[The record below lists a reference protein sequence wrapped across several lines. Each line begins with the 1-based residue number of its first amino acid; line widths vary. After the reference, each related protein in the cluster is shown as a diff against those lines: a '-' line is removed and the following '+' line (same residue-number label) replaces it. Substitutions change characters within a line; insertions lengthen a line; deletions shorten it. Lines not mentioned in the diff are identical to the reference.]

1 MDDRPSS
8 IRLRVLVLTVIQGP
22 DKGRTFEL
30 PDGQPQLL
38 GRSGEA
44 LPISDI
50 AVSRRHAELTPDE
63 GRWWLRDL
71 SSRNGT
77 YVNGVRIEGRVR
89 LVPGDQIRVG
99 STVLAFGTRDSEP
112 DLVRLMQPEQMDATV
127 ERVIPSSDEPAFSPD
142 AGAAA
147 EHLRVLH
154 QLASLL
160 SSRVMDRRELLSAV
174 LGMVFEQFRPER
186 GFVMAVQPDGGWV
199 AEVVRHRVP
208 PRGQEDARIHVS
220 RTILQHAI
228 TRGEGVLSQNAMSDQ
243 RFAGHDS
250 VQRLAIRSAMCAPI
264 RFRDRT
270 FGAIYVDGSALAPA
284 FTAAQLTLLNTI
296 GIHTGMALANLEL
309 RGRQLHS
316 ERLAAM
322 GETVASLSHAIKNI
336 LQGLRGGADVVEL
349 GLRKDDVTIAKGGW
363 SILKRNIDRIV
374 ALTLNMLT
382 YSRQRSIEPE
392 VTRLGALVG
401 DCAQLLQGVCEAR
414 QVALIVD
421 VDPDLPPLLTDP
433 TLMHQ
438 ALMNLLTNA
447 VEAVEAKRGVVTV
460 RVTYHAQ
467 PNPGLLE
474 GWSGPVAEIA
484 VIDNGPGVPH
494 DRQSWIFEPF
504 NTTKGGRGTGLGLA
518 VARRIVEEHK
528 GRILLESTPGKGATF
543 RILLPADTNV
553 RFDPSETAASRP
565 QVGEGP
571 RVFH

>member
-1 MDDRPSS
+1 M
-8 IRLRVLVLTVIQGP
+8 LVLAVIQGP

-38 GRSGEA
+38 GRSSEA
-44 LPISDI
+44 LPLSDR
-50 AVSRRHAELTPDE
+50 AVSRRHAELTPDD
-63 GRWWLRDL
+63 GKWWLRDL
-71 SSRNGT
+71 SSQNGT
-77 YVNGVRIEGRVR
+77 FVNGVRIEGRVR
-89 LVPGDQIRVG
+89 LVPGDQIRIG
-99 STVLAFGTRDSEP
+99 STVLVFGTRESDP
-112 DLVRLMQPEQMDATV
+112 DLVRLMRPDQMDATV
-127 ERVIPSSDEPAFSPD
+127 ERVIPSSDDSVLTAD

-147 EHLRVLH
+147 EHLRVLQ
-154 QLASLL
+154 QLASML
-160 SSRVMDRRELLSAV
+160 SSRVLDRKELLSAV
-174 LGMVFEQFRPER
+174 LEMVFEQFRPER
-186 GFVMAVQPDGGWV
+186 GFVMAVQADGSWS
-199 AEVVRHRVP
+199 AEVVRYRVP

-264 RFRDRT
+264 RFRERT
-270 FGAIYVDGSALAPA
+270 YGAIYVDGSMTAPGFTGPQLA
-284 FTAAQLTLLNTI
+284 LLNTI

-309 RGRQLHS
+309 RSRQLHS

-322 GETVASLSHAIKNI
+322 GQTVASLSHAIKNI

-392 VTRLGALVG
+392 VTRLGALVA

-414 QVALIVD
+414 QVALLVD
-421 VDPDLPPLLTDP
+421 VDPELPPLLMDP

-447 VEAVEAKRGVVTV
+447 VEAVEARKGVVTV
-460 RVTYHAQ
+460 RVTYHPQ
-467 PNPGLLE
+467 PSAGRLE

-484 VIDNGPGVPH
+484 VIDNGPGVPP
-494 DRQSWIFEPF
+494 DRQAWIFEPF

-518 VARRIVEEHK
+518 VASRIVEEHK
-528 GRILLESTPGKGATF
+528 GRIILESTPGKGAIF
-543 RILLPADTNV
+543 RVILPADTSV
-553 RFDPSETAASRP
+553 KFDPSETAASKP
-565 QVGEGP
+565 QAGEGP
-571 RVFH
+571 SVFQ